1 MNLKK
6 LLSRNSKAL
15 SGLSKKLPKN
25 STKTL
30 RVIVLLLLA
39 AALGYLA
46 RPLIFAAS
54 VNGQLVTRYKLI
66 SELEKQGGA
75 DVLDSLVTKALIF
88 QEAKKMGVGVS
99 QEDLDSE
106 VARIEGVVSAQ
117 GSTLDEALA
126 LQGQTRQDFIE
137 QIKLQKTVE
146 KILADKLVVTDE
158 DAQKYY
164 EENTD
169 FYGADSTYE
178 QVSESVKN
186 QLMQEKLSTAY
197 QAWITDIRRS
207 ANVNYFVDF
216 K

>member
-6 LLSRNSKAL
+6 LLSRNSKAF
-15 SGLSKKLPKN
+15 SGLTNKLPKG

-30 RVIVLLLLA
+30 RVVVLLALA

-75 DVLDSLVTKALIF
+75 NVLDSLVTKSLIF

-126 LQGQTRQDFIE
+126 LQGQTRQDFLE

-164 EENTD
+164 QENTD
-169 FYGADSTYE
+169 FYGADSKYE
-178 QVSESVKN
+178 EVSESVKN

-197 QAWITDIRRS
+197 QGWITDLKGS
-207 ANVNYFVDF
+207 ANINYFVDF

>member
-6 LLSRNSKAL
+6 LLSRNSKAF
-15 SGLSKKLPKN
+15 SGLTNKLPKG

-30 RVIVLLLLA
+30 RVVVLLALA

-75 DVLDSLVTKALIF
+75 NVLDSLVTKSLIF

-146 KILADKLVVTDE
+146 KILADKLVVTQE
-158 DAQKYY
+158 EAQKYY

-169 FYGADSTYE
+169 FYGEDSKYE
-178 QVSESVKN
+178 DVSESVKN

-197 QAWITDIRRS
+197 QGWITDLKGS
-207 ANVNYFVDF
+207 ANINYFVDF

>member
-6 LLSRNSKAL
+6 LLSRNSKAF
-15 SGLSKKLPKN
+15 SGLTNKLPKG

-30 RVIVLLLLA
+30 RVVVLVALA

-75 DVLDSLVTKALIF
+75 NVLDSLVTKSLIF

-146 KILADKLVVTDE
+146 KILADKLVVTQE
-158 DAQKYY
+158 EAQKYY

-169 FYGADSTYE
+169 FYGEDSKYE
-178 QVSESVKN
+178 DVSESVKN

-197 QAWITDIRRS
+197 QGWITDLKGS
-207 ANVNYFVDF
+207 ANINYFVDF